1 MKRIKE
7 ILSVIKTVEVVG
19 NINDQKINEIFL
31 DSNNVK
37 PNSMFIAI
45 KGTKVD
51 GHDYIEDAIKNGA
64 SFIVCERIPADI
76 RSDVLYIKVENT
88 LLACSK
94 IAAAYFDYPSE
105 KLVVVGVTGTNGK
118 TTIATLLYR
127 LFRLMGEKV
136 GLLSTVVN
144 YVDSKLYRS
153 THTTPNPIELQRLLN
168 KMVEAGCKYC
178 FMEVSSHA
186 VVQHRIDNVKFAG
199 AVFTNLS
206 HDHLDYHKTFEEY
219 LKAKKTFFD
228 NLPSDAFVLTNID
241 DKNGKVMVQN
251 TKAKVYTYALK
262 TIADFHARILEQH
275 LDGTL
280 VRIENKEVWINLI
293 GEFNTYNML
302 AIYATAILLKKDK
315 ERVLS
320 DISLLKPVDGR
331 FEFFN
336 APQGF
341 TAIVDYA
348 HTPDALTK
356 VLTTINNLKKDN
368 AHVIVVVG
376 AGGNRDKTK
385 RPIMAKESARL
396 ADRLI
401 LTSDNPRNEDPQ
413 DIINDMLQGLD
424 ANELQK
430 TLTIVD
436 RKEAIRTALM
446 LAMPNDIVLVAGKG
460 HETYQ
465 EISGVKHYFDDRQ
478 VIKEYLNL

>member
-1 MKRIKE
+1 MCQIKD
-7 ILSVIKTVEVVG
+7 ILKHIKTIEIVG
-19 NINDQKINEIFL
+19 EITDKKINKIYL
-31 DSNNVK
+31 DSNSIK

-45 KGTKVD
+45 KGTRVD
-51 GHDYIEDAIKNGA
+51 GHDFIEDAIKKGA
-64 SFIVCERIPADI
+64 SFIVCENLPSDL
-76 RSDVLYIKVENT
+76 RSEVLYIKVEDSSK
-88 LLACSK
+88 AVGK
-94 IAAAYFDYPSE
+94 IAAAYYDFPSE
-105 KLVVVGVTGTNGK
+105 KLTVVGVTGTNGK

-127 LFRLMGEKV
+127 LFRLMGERV

-144 YVDSKLYRS
+144 YVDSKLFNS
-153 THTTPNPIELQRLLN
+153 THTTPNPIEVQKMLY

-186 VVQHRIDNVKFAG
+186 VVQHRVDDVKYAG
-199 AVFTNLS
+199 GIFTNLT

-228 NLPSDAFVLTNID
+228 HLPENAFALTNID

-251 TKAKVYTYALK
+251 THAKVYTYALK
-262 TIADFHARILEQH
+262 TIADFHAKILEKH

-280 VRIENKEVWINLI
+280 VNFNQKELWINLI

-302 AIYATAILLKKDK
+302 AIYAAAILLGK
-315 ERVLS
+315 ENEQVLS
-320 DISLLKPVDGR
+320 DISLLKAVDGR

-336 APQGF
+336 APKGY

-348 HTPDALTK
+348 HTPDALVK
-356 VLTTINNLKKDN
+356 VLTTINDLKKDN
-368 AHVIVVVG
+368 AQVITVVG

-385 RPIMAKESARL
+385 RPEMAKEAVQLS
-396 ADRLI
+396 DKLI
-401 LTSDNPRNEDPQ
+401 LTSDNPRNEKPE
-413 DIINDMLQGLD
+413 DILNDMLQGLD
-424 ANELQK
+424 NNDMQK

-446 LAMPNDIVLVAGKG
+446 LAKENDIILVAGKG

-465 EISGVKHYFDDRQ
+465 EISGVKHHFDDRQ
-478 VIKEYLNL
+478 VIREYLNL

>member
-1 MKRIKE
+1 MKSIKE
-7 ILSVIKTVEVVG
+7 ILSVIKTIELVG
-19 NINDQKINEIFL
+19 NVSDQKINKIFL

-51 GHDYIEDAIKNGA
+51 GHNYIEDAIKNGA

-76 RSDVLYIKVENT
+76 RSEVLYIKVENT

-94 IAAAYFDYPSE
+94 IAAAYFDFPSE
-105 KLVVVGVTGTNGK
+105 KLTVIGVTGTNGK

-136 GLLSTVVN
+136 GLLSTVIN
-144 YVDSKLYRS
+144 YVDSKLYYS

-168 KMVEAGCKYC
+168 KMVEAGCRYC

-186 VVQHRIDNVKFAG
+186 IVQHRIDDVKFAG
-199 AVFTNLS
+199 GIFTNLT

-228 NLPSDAFVLTNID
+228 HLPPDAFALTNID
-241 DKNGKVMVQN
+241 DKNGKIIVQN
-251 TKAKVYTYALK
+251 TKANIYTYALK

-275 LDGTL
+275 IDGTL
-280 VRIENKEVWINLI
+280 VQFDNKEVWINLI
-293 GEFNTYNML
+293 GEFNAYNML
-302 AIYATAILLKKDK
+302 AIYATAILLKKEK
-315 ERVLS
+315 ENVLS
-320 DISLLKPVDGR
+320 DISLLKAVDGR
-331 FEFFN
+331 LEFFN
-336 APQGF
+336 APQGY

-356 VLTTINNLKKDN
+356 VLTTINNLKRDN
-368 AHVIVVVG
+368 AQVIVVVG

-385 RPIMAKESARL
+385 RPIMAKESAQL
-396 ADRLI
+396 ANRLI
-401 LTSDNPRNEDPQ
+401 LTSDNPRNENPQ
-413 DIINDMLQGLD
+413 DILNDMLKGLD
-424 ANELQK
+424 RNELQK

-446 LAMPNDIVLVAGKG
+446 LAKANDIVLVAGKG

-465 EISGVKHYFDDRQ
+465 EILGVKYHFDDRQ
-478 VIKEYLNL
+478 VIKEYLNQ